1 MNNAYIKFWEI
12 ANQSLIDCHTW
23 GIMVDRLI
31 EQFETF
37 LQVQSWVDI
46 KADLESKIKD
56 GTHNMGDITALNS
69 VNAALADIL
78 LKTYNRG

>member
-1 MNNAYIKFWEI
+1 MLDNDI
-12 ANQSLIDCHTW
+12 
-23 GIMVDRLI
+23 RLI

-46 KADLESKIKD
+46 KTDLEQKIKD

-78 LKTYNRG
+78 LKTYNKG

>member
-1 MNNAYIKFWEI
+1 MQDNNVK
-12 ANQSLIDCHTW
+12 
-23 GIMVDRLI
+23 LI

-56 GTHNMGDITALNS
+56 GVHNVGDITALNS

-78 LKTYNRG
+78 LKTYNKG

>member
-1 MNNAYIKFWEI
+1 MKGTVMSDN
-12 ANQSLIDCHTW
+12 D
-23 GIMVDRLI
+23 MRLI

-46 KADLESKIKD
+46 KTDLERKIKD
-56 GTHNMGDITALNS
+56 GTHNIGDITALNS

-78 LKTYNRG
+78 LKTYNKG

>member
-1 MNNAYIKFWEI
+1 MSDNK
-12 ANQSLIDCHTW
+12 
-23 GIMVDRLI
+23 LI

-46 KADLESKIKD
+46 KADLEQKIKD

-69 VNAALADIL
+69 VNAAMADIL
-78 LKTYNRG
+78 LKTYNKG